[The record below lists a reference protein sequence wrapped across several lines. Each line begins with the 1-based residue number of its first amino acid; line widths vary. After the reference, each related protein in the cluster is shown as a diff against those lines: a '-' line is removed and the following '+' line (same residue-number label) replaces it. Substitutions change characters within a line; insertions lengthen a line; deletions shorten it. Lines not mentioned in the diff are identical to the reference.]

1 MSDRL
6 YLSIWFPSFTEQEML
21 PRLLSVL
28 KQFPYSGQ
36 KRHSYLAV
44 RSVAWEEPLIFEQT
58 FDYRVDPERAL
69 ALAANFCTKTMPTNW
84 THSGP
89 MDASPGRRPG

>member
-36 KRHSYLAV
+36 KSGISYLAV
-44 RSVAWEEPLIFEQT
+44 RSVAWENRLS
-58 FDYRVDPERAL
+58 L
-69 ALAANFCTKTMPTNW
+69 
-84 THSGP
+84 S
-89 MDASPGRRPG
+89 RRSTIE